1 MKKFA
6 GSWALQRERGDLF
19 GNVFDFD
26 VEAKGILLEPA
37 KAGVGGGPAIFVF
50 PEACDGAVV
59 NDFAFGI
66 APATVND
73 LIHGDL
79 VDVAGDDAVDE
90 TRGVMADDAVFIE
103 RRDVNERGGVADSVV
118 LVLVM
123 HLVDADGVIAGPFAV
138 VEAFAESE
146 GAFVESGSDGQGRL
160 LKAVL
165 VEAERSF
172 VAILLRTRML
182 VASAIIVARCG
193 IGQGEATRSNQA
205 MK

>member
-1 MKKFA
+1 
-6 GSWALQRERGDLF
+6 
-19 GNVFDFD
+19 
-26 VEAKGILLEPA
+26 
-37 KAGVGGGPAIFVF
+37 
-50 PEACDGAVV
+50 
-59 NDFAFGI
+59 
-66 APATVND
+66 
-73 LIHGDL
+73 
-79 VDVAGDDAVDE
+79 
-90 TRGVMADDAVFIE
+90 
-103 RRDVNERGGVADSVV
+103 
-118 LVLVM
+118 M